1 MFNILHTLYIDLLKL
16 LCIGGLEMI
25 SNKMK
30 TLVSN
35 SSTIRAMF
43 EEGKRLSEI
52 YGEENV
58 FDYSIGNP
66 NVEPPESV
74 KKVITD
80 ILNEEN
86 PNLVHG
92 YMNNSGYEDVR
103 DAISAFLNK
112 KYNLLLSKD
121 NLIMT
126 CGAAGGLNI
135 ILKSILNPDEEV
147 ISFSPF
153 FGEYKNYVENFNG
166 KLVTVPTNT
175 ETFEPDLKALDAAIT
190 EKTKALIINN
200 PNNPTGVIYSNEV
213 LQGLADLLNKKQSEL
228 NTSIYLI
235 SDEPYREIIYDNIEV
250 PCLLKYYDNT
260 FIGYSYS
267 KSLSLPGERIGYVV
281 ANSSMN
287 DFEEMMSSLNI
298 ANRILGFVNAP
309 SLFQR
314 VIAKTLDAKV
324 DIDIY
329 KRNRDLLYNHLI
341 SLGFTCIKP
350 QGAFYL
356 FPKSPIEDDKKF
368 CEDAKQFNLLLV
380 PGSAFGC
387 PGHVR
392 LSYCISYEKIKKS
405 LAAFDKLATLYNLK

>member
-1 MFNILHTLYIDLLKL
+1 
-16 LCIGGLEMI
+16 MI

-30 TLVSN
+30 SLVNN

-43 EEGKRLSEI
+43 EEGKRLSDI

-66 NVEPPESV
+66 NVEPPENIKTTISE
-74 KKVITD
+74 
-80 ILNEEN
+80 ILNEEK
-86 PNLVHG
+86 PNFVHG

-103 DAISAFLNK
+103 DAISSFLNK
-112 KYNLLLSKD
+112 KNKLNL
-121 NLIMT
+121 NRNNIIMT

-147 ISFSPF
+147 ITFAPF
-153 FGEYKNYVENFNG
+153 FGEYKNYTENFNG
-166 KLVTVPTNT
+166 KLVIVPTNID
-175 ETFEPDLKALDAAIT
+175 TFEPDLNKLSEAINS
-190 EKTKALIINN
+190 KTKAIIINN
-200 PNNPTGVIYSNEV
+200 PNNPTGVIYSKEV
-213 LQGLADLLNKKQSEL
+213 IQNLADLLNEKQKEL
-228 NTSIYLI
+228 NISIYLI
-235 SDEPYREIIYDNIEV
+235 SDEPYREIVYDNAEV

-281 ANSSMN
+281 VNPSMN
-287 DFEEMMSSLNI
+287 NTDEMMSALNI

-314 VIAKTLDAKV
+314 VIAKSLGSEV
-324 DIDIY
+324 DVNTY
-329 KRNRDLLYNHLI
+329 KRNRDLLYNHLVK
-341 SLGFTCIKP
+341 LGFTCIKP
-350 QGAFYL
+350 EGAFYL
-356 FPKSPIEDDKKF
+356 FPRTPIEDDKKF

-380 PGSAFGC
+380 PGSTFGC

-392 LSYCISYEKIKKS
+392 LSYCISYDKIEKS
-405 LAAFDKLATLYNLK
+405 LQAFDKLAKLYSMI

>member
-1 MFNILHTLYIDLLKL
+1 
-16 LCIGGLEMI
+16 MI
-25 SNKMK
+25 STKMK
-30 TLVSN
+30 SLASN
-35 SSTIRAMF
+35 NSTIRAMF

-58 FDYSIGNP
+58 FDYSLGNP
-66 NVEPPESV
+66 NVEPPENI
-74 KKVITD
+74 KKVISE
-80 ILNEEN
+80 ILNEEK
-86 PNLVHG
+86 PNFVHG

-112 KYNLLLSKD
+112 KNDLNLSR
-121 NLIMT
+121 NNIVMT

-135 ILKSILNPDEEV
+135 ILKSILNPDDEV
-147 ISFSPF
+147 ITFSPY
-153 FGEYKNYVENFNG
+153 FGEYNNYVQNFDG
-166 KLVTVPTNT
+166 KLVISPTNT
-175 ETFEPDLKALDAAIT
+175 ETFEPDLKALSEVIT
-190 EKTKALIINN
+190 SKTKALIINN
-200 PNNPTGVIYSNEV
+200 PNNPTGVVYSKEV
-213 LQGLADLLNKKQSEL
+213 IQDLANLLNKKQKDL
-228 NTSIYLI
+228 NTPIYLI
-235 SDEPYREIIYDNIEV
+235 SDEPYREIVYDDIEV

-281 ANSSMN
+281 INTLMDS
-287 DFEEMMSSLNI
+287 FEEMTSALSI

-314 VIAKTLDAKV
+314 VIAKSLDSEV
-324 DIDIY
+324 DVSIY
-329 KRNRDLLYNHLI
+329 KKNRDLLHNHLI
-341 SLGFTCIKP
+341 SLGFTCVKP

-368 CEDAKQFNLLLV
+368 CADAKQFNLLLV

-392 LSYCISYEKIKKS
+392 LSYCISYEKIENS
-405 LAAFDKLATLYNLK
+405 LQAFDKLAALYNL

>member
-1 MFNILHTLYIDLLKL
+1 
-16 LCIGGLEMI
+16 
-25 SNKMK
+25 MK
-30 TLVSN
+30 SLVSN

-43 EEGKRLSEI
+43 EEGKRLSEL

-74 KKVITD
+74 KKVINE
-80 ILNEEN
+80 ILNEET
-86 PNLVHG
+86 PNLIHG

-103 DAISAFLNK
+103 DAISAFLNAK
-112 KYNLLLSKD
+112 NDLKLSRD
-121 NLIMT
+121 NIIMT

-135 ILKSILNPDEEV
+135 ILKSILNPEDEV
-147 ISFSPF
+147 ITFSPY
-153 FGEYKNYVENFNG
+153 FGEYANYVKNFNG
-166 KLVTVPTNT
+166 KLVTCSTNT
-175 ETFEPDLKALDAAIT
+175 ETFEPDLDALNKIINS
-190 EKTKALIINN
+190 KTKALIINN
-200 PNNPTGVIYSNEV
+200 PNNPTGVIYSKEAI
-213 LQGLADLLNKKQSEL
+213 QALADLLNKKQKEL
-228 NTSIYLI
+228 NTTIYLI
-235 SDEPYREIIYDNIEV
+235 SDEPYREIVYDNAEV
-250 PCLLKYYDNT
+250 PCLLKYYSNT

-281 ANSSMN
+281 INSLMD
-287 DFEEMMSSLNI
+287 DFEEMTSALNI

-314 VIAKTLDAKV
+314 VIGRTLGSEV
-324 DIDIY
+324 DVDIY
-329 KRNRDLLYNHLI
+329 KKNRDLLYNHLS
-341 SLGFTCIKP
+341 SLGFTCVKP

-356 FPKSPIEDDKKF
+356 FPKTPIEDDKKF

-392 LSYCISYEKIKKS
+392 LAYCISYEKIKNS
-405 LAAFDKLATLYNLK
+405 LQAFDKLAALYNLKK

>member
-1 MFNILHTLYIDLLKL
+1 
-16 LCIGGLEMI
+16 MI

-30 TLVSN
+30 SLVNN

-43 EEGKRLSEI
+43 EEGKRLSDI

-66 NVEPPESV
+66 NVKPPENIKTIIS
-74 KKVITD
+74 D
-80 ILNEEN
+80 ILNKEK

-103 DAISAFLNK
+103 DDISSFLNK
-112 KYNLLLSKD
+112 KNDLNLTR
-121 NLIMT
+121 NNIVMT

-135 ILKSILNPDEEV
+135 ILKSILNPGEEV
-147 ISFSPF
+147 ITFAPF
-153 FGEYKNYVENFNG
+153 FGEYKNYTENFNG
-166 KLVTVPTNT
+166 KLVIVPTNID
-175 ETFEPDLKALDAAIT
+175 TFEPDLDELSKVINS
-190 EKTKALIINN
+190 KTKAIIINN
-200 PNNPTGVIYSNEV
+200 PNNPTGVIYSKEAI
-213 LQGLADLLNKKQSEL
+213 QKLADLLKEKQREL
-228 NTSIYLI
+228 NSSIYLI
-235 SDEPYREIIYDNIEV
+235 SDEPYREIVYDDVEV

-281 ANSSMN
+281 VNPSMT
-287 DFEEMMSSLNI
+287 DCDEMMAALNI

-314 VIAKTLDAKV
+314 VIARSLGSEV
-324 DIDIY
+324 DVNIY

-341 SLGFTCIKP
+341 KLGFTCIKP
-350 QGAFYL
+350 EGAFYL
-356 FPKSPIEDDKKF
+356 FPRTPIEDDKKF
-368 CEDAKQFNLLLV
+368 CQDAKQFNLLLV
-380 PGSAFGC
+380 PGSTFGC

-392 LSYCISYEKIKKS
+392 LSYCISYEKIEKS
-405 LAAFDKLATLYNLK
+405 LEAFDKLAKLYSMI

>member
-1 MFNILHTLYIDLLKL
+1 
-16 LCIGGLEMI
+16 MI

-30 TLVSN
+30 PLI
-35 SSTIRAMF
+35 SSSSIIRAMF

-52 YGEENV
+52 YGEKNV

-66 NVEPPESV
+66 NVDPPETV
-74 KKVITD
+74 KKVITE
-80 ILNEEN
+80 ILNEET
-86 PNLVHG
+86 PILVHG

-103 DAISAFLNK
+103 DAISVFINK
-112 KYNLLLSKD
+112 KHDLTLSR
-121 NLIMT
+121 NNIVMT

-135 ILKSILNPDEEV
+135 ILKSILNPDDEV
-147 ISFSPF
+147 ITFTPF
-153 FGEYKNYVENFNG
+153 FGEYANYVQNFDG
-166 KLVTVPTNT
+166 KLVISPTDT
-175 ETFEPDLKALDAAIT
+175 ETFEPDLKALSEAIT
-190 EKTKALIINN
+190 SKTKALIINN
-200 PNNPTGVIYSNEV
+200 PNNPTGIVYSKEVI
-213 LQGLADLLNKKQSEL
+213 QDLANLLNKKQKEL
-228 NTSIYLI
+228 NTTIYLI
-235 SDEPYREIIYDNIEV
+235 SDEPYREIVYDDTSV
-250 PCLLKYYDNT
+250 PCLLKYYNNT

-281 ANSSMN
+281 ANTLME
-287 DFEEMMSSLNI
+287 DFEEMTSALNI

-314 VIAKTLDAKV
+314 VIAKSLGAEV
-324 DIDIY
+324 DVSIY
-329 KRNRDLLYNHLI
+329 EKNRDLLYNHLI
-341 SLGFTCIKP
+341 SLGFTCVKP

-392 LSYCISYEKIKKS
+392 LAYCISYEKIKNS
-405 LAAFDKLATLYNLK
+405 LQAFDKLAKLYSLK